1 MSSTKLPVN
10 KHALIRYRTLDK
22 CFSNFA
28 RRYYIE
34 DLIQACSEALYQHT
48 GNDKY
53 SNPLNPGISRRQVLV
68 DIDFMESEAGWGAL
82 IDRVKDGRRV
92 YYRYE
97 DPKYTINN
105 QPITDEEMAKLRETM
120 LMLSRFKGLPQFE
133 WMESLLTNLEDKFHL
148 QGASA
153 SVISMDGNAY
163 TSGIEH
169 LSPLFN
175 AILNKTPL
183 LIDYETFDGTSYHWE
198 IHPYHIKQ
206 YNNRWF
212 LIGLNNGEYQNITN
226 LALDRIVRFEQATTP
241 FIENTSIEDFDDYF
255 YDIVGVSFP
264 LDGKVEKVL
273 LQFSLRRFPYVVS
286 KPIHGSQKTISPK
299 EGLISLD
306 VIPNRELESI
316 ILSFGDDVE
325 VLAPASLRDA
335 IALKIRNSNKKYEPM
350 QNDCTNN
357 LYLCCVKSGN
367 SKTGSPIQEEIV
379 NSTDADTLHR

>member
-1 MSSTKLPVN
+1 MPIN

-34 DLIQACSEALYQHT
+34 DLIQACNDALYQHT
-48 GNDKY
+48 GKDKY
-53 SNPLNPGISRRQVLV
+53 ADPLNPGISRRQSLV
-68 DIDFMESEAGWGAL
+68 DIDFMESDAGWGAL

-148 QGASA
+148 RGASE
-153 SVISMDGNAY
+153 SVISMDGNVYA
-163 TSGIEH
+163 TGIEH
-169 LSPLFN
+169 LSALFN
-175 AILNKTPL
+175 AIINKTPL
-183 LIDYETFDGTSYHWE
+183 LIDYETFDGTRYHWE

-212 LIGLNNGEYQNITN
+212 LIGLNNDEYRNITT
-226 LALDRIVRFEQATTP
+226 LALDRIISYRQATTSY
-241 FIENTSIEDFDDYF
+241 IENSIIGDFDDY
-255 YDIVGVSFP
+255 YEDIVGVSFP
-264 LDGKVEKVL
+264 SDRKIEKVL
-273 LQFSLRRFPYVVS
+273 LRFSSGRFPYIVS
-286 KPIHGSQKTISPK
+286 KPIHGSQRTVSSQ

-306 VIPNRELESI
+306 IIPNRELESI

-325 VLAPASLRDA
+325 VLAPESLRNA
-335 IALKIRNSNKKYEPM
+335 IAQKIRNLLSKYGSM
-350 QNDCTNN
+350 HNGCTDNV
-357 LYLCCVKSGN
+357 YLCNVVRECDSSECSYDNKDIKITTSA
-367 SKTGSPIQEEIV
+367 E
-379 NSTDADTLHR
+379 TLHK